1 MIAAVDLPLGA
12 PPRPSAQ
19 GRAVHGRVPVEH
31 YRLPEVWCL
40 HRYTYACDLRVGDT
54 DYAIRPGDLTLVPP
68 DTPLRYT
75 YPQPECRHHYALFRL
90 DRTDPSVPVAV
101 HLRVDPAADISIR
114 RVFDAVVDGGRG
126 PEGVA
131 ALWHLLW
138 VIAGCAASARSM
150 EDLVAARIDERLGEE
165 LSVPALAA
173 EVGLSADH
181 LTRRFRLRH
190 GSTVVAWIRER
201 RLLLARRLLEE
212 GMPPV
217 QAARTCG
224 LADLQYFNKLL
235 RQRFGRSP
243 RDLQPAKRRPAGD

>member
-1 MIAAVDLPLGA
+1 MPATGDLPLGA

-40 HRYTYACDLRVGDT
+40 HRYTYACDLRVGDAE
-54 DYAIRPGDLTLVPP
+54 YAIRPGDLTLVPP
-68 DTPLRYT
+68 DTPLRYA
-75 YPQPECRHHYALFRL
+75 YPQPECRHHFALFRL
-90 DRTDPSVPVAV
+90 EDTPLRVQVAV
-101 HLRVDPAADISIR
+101 HLRVEPAADVRIR
-114 RVFDAVVDGGRG
+114 QVFDAVVDGGRG
-126 PEGVA
+126 PEGIA

-138 VIAGCAASARSM
+138 ILAGTAASARSP

-165 LSVPALAA
+165 LSVPELAA

-181 LTRRFRLRH
+181 LTRRFRSRH

-243 RDLQPAKRRPAGD
+243 RDLAQKPRAK